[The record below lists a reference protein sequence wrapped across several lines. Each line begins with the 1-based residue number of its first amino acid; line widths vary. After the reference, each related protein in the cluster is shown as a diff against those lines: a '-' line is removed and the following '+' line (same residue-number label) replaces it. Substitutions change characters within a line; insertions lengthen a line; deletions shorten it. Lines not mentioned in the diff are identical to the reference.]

1 MLWIPLTLA
10 AAFFQNL
17 RSAAQRH
24 LKSQLS
30 DLTAASVR
38 FLFALPFALL
48 WLLILAYGFDM
59 SIPDGSLNFVGWVI
73 GGSIAQILFTF
84 FLLRLFS
91 FSNFAVGTALSKTE
105 AVQVIILEAIILHE
119 SITLG
124 ATVAII
130 SAFIGVM
137 VMTIGRV
144 RRHPR
149 RSAMIP
155 CQLDFGGATIAGHII
170 DISIGG
176 IGIKFADDASA
187 IKLEK
192 EYLLHVNSQDL
203 LDNAT
208 FSVITRTVPEQT
220 DDTVF
225 GFQYAH
231 QTSLQEE
238 AAFTL
243 FYGDKNAW
251 SRRQQSGLRFGVH
264 NFLTLV
270 RRTLSLGL
278 ACGLFLGLS
287 AVLFRGAALS
297 LDDSSLLMRSSFT
310 LVAATLVQT
319 TILIV
324 WLSCFQPT
332 QLRKTLQL
340 WPACIGVGFTGFV
353 ASICWFTAFTMTHVA
368 YVRALGQIELVF
380 TFLAS
385 VFMFKEKVSKAEVM
399 GVIILAAAIVMLVLE
414 GTV

>member
-119 SITLG
+119 SITLS

-192 EYLLHVNSQDL
+192 EYLLHVNSRI
-203 LDNAT
+203 
-208 FSVITRTVPEQT
+208 FWI
-220 DDTVF
+220 
-225 GFQYAH
+225 
-231 QTSLQEE
+231 
-238 AAFTL
+238 
-243 FYGDKNAW
+243 
-251 SRRQQSGLRFGVH
+251 
-264 NFLTLV
+264 
-270 RRTLSLGL
+270 
-278 ACGLFLGLS
+278 
-287 AVLFRGAALS
+287 
-297 LDDSSLLMRSSFT
+297 
-310 LVAATLVQT
+310 
-319 TILIV
+319 
-324 WLSCFQPT
+324 T
-332 QLRKTLQL
+332 QL
-340 WPACIGVGFTGFV
+340 
-353 ASICWFTAFTMTHVA
+353 
-368 YVRALGQIELVF
+368 LV
-380 TFLAS
+380 
-385 VFMFKEKVSKAEVM
+385 
-399 GVIILAAAIVMLVLE
+399 
-414 GTV
+414 

>member
-17 RSAAQRH
+17 RSAAQRQ

-59 SIPDGSLNFVGWVI
+59 SIPDGSLNFAGWVI

-119 SITLG
+119 SITLS

-192 EYLLHVNSQDL
+192 EYLLHVNSQEL
-203 LDNAT
+203 AANAT
-208 FSVITRTVPEQT
+208 FSVIARTGPEQT
-220 DDTVF
+220 GHTVI

-231 QTSLQEE
+231 QASLQEE

-243 FYGDKNAW
+243 FYGDKDAW
-251 SRRQQSGLRFGVH
+251 SRRQQSGLRFWVH
-264 NFLTLV
+264 NFLKLV
-270 RRTLSLGL
+270 RQTLSLGL

-310 LVAATLVQT
+310 LVSATLVQT
-319 TILIV
+319 TILVV

-332 QLRKTLQL
+332 QLTKTLRL
-340 WPACIGVGFTGFV
+340 WPTCIGIGFTGFV